1 MARTRQSSASKP
13 HTESLKRASRL
24 CRLLR
29 LLTDNGA
36 TRTTILRRLRLD
48 IRMFY
53 RALETLR
60 DVGVVIELTEGKYV
74 LHGPVDAAIDK
85 VPFPDP
91 QLTVGEVRQLAK
103 GRSATHRKLK
113 ELLDQI
119 DS

>member
-1 MARTRQSSASKP
+1 MARTRQPSASKP

-29 LLTDNGA
+29 LLTGKGA

-48 IRMFY
+48 IRTFY
-53 RALETLR
+53 RALESLR
-60 DVGVVIELTEGKYV
+60 EVGVVVELAEGRYV
-74 LHGPVDAAIDK
+74 LHGPLEAALDK

-91 QLTVGEVRQLAK
+91 QLNLGEVRQLAK
-103 GRSATHRKLK
+103 GRSAAHRKLK